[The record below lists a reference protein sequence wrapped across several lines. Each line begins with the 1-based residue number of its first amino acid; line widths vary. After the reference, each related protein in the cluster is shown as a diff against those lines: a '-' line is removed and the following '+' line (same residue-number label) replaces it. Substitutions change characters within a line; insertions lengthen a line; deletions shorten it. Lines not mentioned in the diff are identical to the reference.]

1 MRESLLP
8 LAESVADGTAIDWDE
23 AATQVAPE
31 DRAFVRQLGVLAKL
45 TQIHGTLS
53 EGPGPAVVP
62 VGAGASRTTPAVG
75 TWAHLTL
82 LERLG
87 GGAYGEV
94 YRAWDR
100 QLQREVALKLLRGVQ
115 GVEDDPETSR
125 ITREGRLLA
134 RVRHPNVISVH
145 GVDVHE
151 GRVGLWM
158 ELLRGQTLE
167 QILTTRGAFSARE
180 AALVGI
186 DLCRAL
192 AALHTAGLLHRDVK
206 AENIIR
212 EDGGRIVL
220 MDLGTGREIDTSG
233 RRGLPDFAGTPL
245 YIAPELFDGTPASE
259 ATDVYSLG
267 ILLYHLVTGSFP
279 VWAQTVD
286 ELRQKHRTV
295 PAIRLRDARADLP
308 TVFVAVID
316 RAIAKNPV
324 ERYTTAGA
332 LEADLLRSIDD
343 ETLPVPVPTTNAK
356 TATTRWRPGPG
367 RRAVAMAAIVAA
379 VVVAG
384 GLIDW
389 FVLRNRGV
397 SPVAATTPIRSIAVL
412 PLANVSGD
420 SSQEY
425 FADGMTDELIA
436 TLGQLPGVNV
446 ISRTSAMQF
455 KGTSKPV
462 REIAQA
468 LNVDAV
474 LEGTV
479 LVTTDARAG
488 DEKAQKRVRIN
499 ERLILAGTDTQ
510 LWTRTFEH
518 VLTDVLSIQSEVAN
532 AVATD
537 LHVRLTPEAQRAI
550 GAAGSQISDAQDA
563 YLEGRSF
570 LTNTNATTLM
580 RAREALERAVRLDPR
595 YARAHAALATAYVWL
610 ELAGALPRGE
620 ARMLAMN
627 AARRALALDPNLPE
641 AHAAVAVIEF
651 YYDWNMADAGVE
663 FRRALAL
670 NPNYSF
676 ARGEY
681 AWYLA
686 ANGQIAEAVRQA
698 SLSADADPL
707 SPEANGAV
715 GMMLYFDRK
724 YDDALRQILRSAT
737 LGPNGAQEHGGLS
750 RVYAAKRDFPNAI
763 REMQEAV
770 RLSGNAPVF
779 VAGLAWV
786 YAEAGNTAQARS
798 VLGRAQTADPSVL
811 ALVYAA
817 LGDRAR
823 AFDLLDRSVGARS
836 PGVLWAR
843 VDPRLD
849 SIRADPRFAP
859 LVAGLG
865 AVAAR

>member
-343 ETLPVPVPTTNAK
+343 ETLPVPVPTTK
-356 TATTRWRPGPG
+356 TTTTRWRPG
-367 RRAVAMAAIVAA
+367 RSRLAVAMAAIVAA

-389 FVLRNRGV
+389 LVLRNRGA
-397 SPVAATTPIRSIAVL
+397 SPVTATTPIRSIAVL

-479 LVTTDARAG
+479 LVT
-488 DEKAQKRVRIN
+488 
-499 ERLILAGTDTQ
+499 
-510 LWTRTFEH
+510 
-518 VLTDVLSIQSEVAN
+518 
-532 AVATD
+532 
-537 LHVRLTPEAQRAI
+537 
-550 GAAGSQISDAQDA
+550 
-563 YLEGRSF
+563 
-570 LTNTNATTLM
+570 
-580 RAREALERAVRLDPR
+580 
-595 YARAHAALATAYVWL
+595 
-610 ELAGALPRGE
+610 
-620 ARMLAMN
+620 
-627 AARRALALDPNLPE
+627 
-641 AHAAVAVIEF
+641 
-651 YYDWNMADAGVE
+651 
-663 FRRALAL
+663 
-670 NPNYSF
+670 
-676 ARGEY
+676 
-681 AWYLA
+681 
-686 ANGQIAEAVRQA
+686 
-698 SLSADADPL
+698 
-707 SPEANGAV
+707 
-715 GMMLYFDRK
+715 
-724 YDDALRQILRSAT
+724 
-737 LGPNGAQEHGGLS
+737 
-750 RVYAAKRDFPNAI
+750 
-763 REMQEAV
+763 
-770 RLSGNAPVF
+770 
-779 VAGLAWV
+779 
-786 YAEAGNTAQARS
+786 
-798 VLGRAQTADPSVL
+798 
-811 ALVYAA
+811 
-817 LGDRAR
+817 
-823 AFDLLDRSVGARS
+823 
-836 PGVLWAR
+836 
-843 VDPRLD
+843 
-849 SIRADPRFAP
+849 
-859 LVAGLG
+859 
-865 AVAAR
+865 